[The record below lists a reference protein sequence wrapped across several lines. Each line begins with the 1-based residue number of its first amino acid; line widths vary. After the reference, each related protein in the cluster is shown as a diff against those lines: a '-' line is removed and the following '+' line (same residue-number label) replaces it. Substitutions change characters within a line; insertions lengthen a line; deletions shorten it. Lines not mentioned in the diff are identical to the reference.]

1 MTQLINLEAKTM
13 LEIKEHDIS
22 KVSGGFEVQDIG
34 YSIGYGIGYVFG
46 GKAGYKLG
54 TTLYDLFH

>member
-1 MTQLINLEAKTM
+1 M

-34 YSIGYGIGYVFG
+34 YSVGYGVGYVFS
-46 GKAGYKLG
+46 GKAGYQLG
-54 TTLYDLFH
+54 ISIYEFLH